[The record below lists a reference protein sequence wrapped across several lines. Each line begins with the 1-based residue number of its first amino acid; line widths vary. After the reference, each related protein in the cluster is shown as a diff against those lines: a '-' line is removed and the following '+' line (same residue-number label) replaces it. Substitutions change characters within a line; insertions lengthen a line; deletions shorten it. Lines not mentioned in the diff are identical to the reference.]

1 MDPVL
6 ASSDRH
12 LRRPRLILE
21 IGPSVAEPLHVDDGG
36 LQIYLVHNSALE
48 NLLFNRN
55 LIGTGFRR
63 SCLAASR
70 HFVRHLA
77 DECVSGDVAELMIL
91 SKGMV
96 YQLAEAFSQEIGAN
110 LPTNLLA
117 TSRVAV
123 VGDAADVEVSYASL
137 EAPADTLLI
146 GDTIASG
153 ATVVAALSRYL
164 DEHPLSR
171 IYVLSYAGTL
181 VGARRIAEFCRER
194 GVQPVFLYGLAA
206 FGLGDNGFDL
216 SFLHP
221 ETISRSSYIERAA
234 EQFSGK
240 PVSAVGWDFGSQCTA
255 PDKYRALCWAEAELW
270 GLHHDD
276 CLAIAERPKDWSV
289 LTHERAAYEKII
301 DPGP

>member
-1 MDPVL
+1 MIIEV
-6 ASSDRH
+6 
-12 LRRPRLILE
+12 
-21 IGPSVAEPLHVDDGG
+21 GQSVAEPLHVDNDN
-36 LQIYLVHNSALE
+36 LQMYLVHNSALE
-48 NLLFNRN
+48 DLLFNRN
-55 LIGTGFRR
+55 LIGTEFRR

-70 HFVRHLA
+70 HFIGHLA
-77 DECVSGDVAELMIL
+77 DECSSGDVAELMIL

-96 YQLAEAFSQEIGAN
+96 YQLAEAFFQEIGSN

-123 VGDAADVEVSYASL
+123 TGDSADVEVSYASL

-153 ATVVAALSRYL
+153 ATVIAALSRYL

-171 IYVLSYAGTL
+171 IYILSYAGTL

-194 GVQPVFLYGLAA
+194 DVQPVFLYGLAA

-221 ETISRSSYIERAA
+221 ETISRPSYIERAA

-255 PDKYRALCWAEAELW
+255 PGKYRALCWAEAELW

-276 CLAIAERPKDWSV
+276 CFALAEKPEDWSV
-289 LTHERAAYEKII
+289 LAHERAAYEKIL
-301 DPGP
+301 DRG